1 MSLCITGPREQSQQ
15 RHNAPL
21 FDGILHRSTTVNGG
35 HKTNATETHLKN
47 MIANAK
53 NPLTAKFW
61 TREHRAFQDSC
72 DRDRVTMHVSTRML
86 KLTLPPA
93 VFIAYHFPR

>member
-1 MSLCITGPREQSQQ
+1 M
-15 RHNAPL
+15 

-53 NPLTAKFW
+53 NPLTAKHW
-61 TREHRAFQDSC
+61 TQEHRAFQDSC
-72 DRDRVTMHVSTRML
+72 DRDRVTMHVAARM
-86 KLTLPPA
+86 LTLPPA
-93 VFIAYHFPR
+93 VFIACHFPT